1 MFEAL
6 LIYNPAAGR
15 LRISKDADYITSELK
30 NNGYKVDLWST
41 EEDGSAQ
48 KAAEYGAREQYDYII
63 VMGGD
68 GTLHQVV
75 NGLGSSVFKPC
86 LGIIPYGTTND
97 FANHFNIPSSPKHA
111 LDIILKNKFQFV
123 DLGKA
128 NDEYVIYVLAGGGL
142 PSASYQATRAEKK
155 LFGRLAYIFRG
166 AKNILTY
173 KPFHLKIT
181 ADNYLIEDNVSL
193 FVISNVSCIGGIKN
207 LIPDADPSDGYFDVL
222 VVKDVDFSD
231 ALDIADAILNRS
243 SFQHPKVST
252 FKANDLKIEGCNNLR
267 LTYDGEAGDF
277 LPVSFS
283 VVPKAIRVLVP

>member
-1 MFEAL
+1 MSETL

-15 LRISKDADYITSELK
+15 FRISKDTDYIIAELK

-41 EEDGSAQ
+41 EGDGSAQ

-63 VMGGD
+63 AMGGD

-75 NGLGSSVFKPC
+75 NGLEGFESKPC

-97 FANHFNIPSSPKHA
+97 FANHFNIPLNPKQA
-111 LDIILKNKFQFV
+111 LEIIFKNKVQFV

-142 PSASYQATRAEKK
+142 PSVSYQATRAEKK
-155 LFGRLAYIFRG
+155 LFGKLAYIFRG

-181 ADNYLIEDNVSL
+181 TDNYLIEDNVSL

-207 LIPDADPSDGYFDVL
+207 LIPDADPSDGYFEVL
-222 VVKDVDFSD
+222 VVKDVDFTD

-243 SFQHPKVST
+243 TFQHPKVST
-252 FKANDLKIEGCNNLR
+252 FKANNLKIEGCEELR

-277 LPVSFS
+277 LPVNFS
-283 VVPKAIRVLVP
+283 VIPKAIKVLVP